1 MRVSRL
7 RILVMLCAFGLLG
20 FSGWW
25 WTRQQ
30 HRPPDALAAVQGYL
44 RQEAS
49 AISAANPHA
58 LANCR
63 RASAFEP
70 FQTNGNRLRRR
81 LQGLSPDAK
90 NISIEF
96 SDCLVRF
103 YLRRPSDGEA
113 WQVYRVQQHAG

>member
-1 MRVSRL
+1 MSRPRL
-7 RILVMLCAFGLLG
+7 RLLLLCACALLS

-30 HRPPDALAAVQGYL
+30 HQPADALVAVHGYL
-44 RQEAS
+44 LQEAS
-49 AISAANPHA
+49 ATSVTHPHG
-58 LANCR
+58 LANCK

-81 LQGLSPDAK
+81 LQGLNPDAK
-90 NISIEF
+90 TISIEF

-103 YLRRPSDGEA
+103 YLRRQNEGEV
-113 WQVYRVQQHAG
+113 WQVYRVQAHAG